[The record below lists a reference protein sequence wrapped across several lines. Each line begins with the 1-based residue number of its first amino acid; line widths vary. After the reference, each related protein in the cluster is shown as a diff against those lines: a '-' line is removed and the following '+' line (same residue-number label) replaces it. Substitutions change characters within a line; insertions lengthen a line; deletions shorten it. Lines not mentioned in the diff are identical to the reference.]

1 MADDLVYENVPVS
14 VRKRE
19 GQGMYEFG
27 VVLDGAF
34 IVFGGRKTGG
44 VDDDIAR
51 ARQTA
56 QDEADAQASAQA
68 KADADA
74 RVQQATQP
82 VSPTQPSSPGTPDTP
97 QQ

>member
-19 GQGMYEFG
+19 GQGLYEFG

-51 ARQTA
+51 ARQNA
-56 QDEADAQASAQA
+56 KDEADAAAQAQA

-82 VSPTQPSSPGTPDTP
+82 VNPTPPSTSDSPDTT